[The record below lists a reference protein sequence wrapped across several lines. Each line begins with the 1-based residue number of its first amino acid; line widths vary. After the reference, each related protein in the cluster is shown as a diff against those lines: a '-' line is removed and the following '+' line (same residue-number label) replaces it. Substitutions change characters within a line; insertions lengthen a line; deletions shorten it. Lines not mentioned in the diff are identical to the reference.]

1 MIQSIKR
8 NLFAIIAF
16 LSAIIGGLLILLN
29 RKSRQNDELKADKDL
44 TVQRE
49 SSKIVDE
56 KIDSAQK
63 EIDKISQEMEKPV
76 SDDFWK
82 DYTKGKK

>member
-1 MIQSIKR
+1 MKILKR
-8 NLFAIIAF
+8 YFFHIVAF
-16 LSAIIGGLLILLN
+16 LSAIIGGLLFLLS
-29 RKSRQNDELKADKDL
+29 RKSKQNQELQAEKDL
-44 TVQRE
+44 TNQKI

-56 KIDSAQK
+56 KVNSAQK
-63 EIDKISQEMEKPV
+63 EIDKLSQEMEKPV